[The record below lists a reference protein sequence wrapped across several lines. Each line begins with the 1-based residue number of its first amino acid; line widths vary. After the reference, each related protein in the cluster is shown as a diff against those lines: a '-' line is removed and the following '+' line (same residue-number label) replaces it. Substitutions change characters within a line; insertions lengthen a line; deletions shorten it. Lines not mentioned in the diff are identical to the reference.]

1 MGCATICCGGIIAGK
16 LIGGTPGGTTAAGRP
31 LTPATGCI
39 PTTGDTLAIGIPGGN
54 GDTDTMGE
62 TELYGIAAG
71 ACPAGVTGCPIDITG
86 LARSWFKVR
95 DDCWLVWNGFVV
107 VELGAPV
114 TRKGLEVL
122 VFCMAGFEI
131 RESKSTK
138 AALGPR
144 KDSGVFRVGLE
155 LSERE
160 LLMAAMSK
168 ASGLFDP
175 RERDIG
181 TSPARRSNSPMVPFV
196 LGLEGEPPHGSEN
209 VAAGAQG
216 SVVCLAAIDGLD
228 DQGSLAGTLPVV
240 VAPPGFHGS
249 ETGLASVEETVGFPV
264 HGSLAVV
271 ADWTPAPHGSVL
283 APVAT
288 GGPPHGSDTT
298 GTVEV
303 VTAPAQGSEEGAA
316 VDPHGSEEA
325 AAAAGGELNTSA
337 KSIREDSSCLV
348 GASFLLS
355 SIAIWSLRSS
365 PRLILSSLS
374 CSSLLKLSAS

>member
-1 MGCATICCGGIIAGK
+1 MGCVTNCCGGIIVGK
-16 LIGGTPGGTTAAGRP
+16 LIGGTPGGTAVAGRP
-31 LTPATGCI
+31 LIPATGCI
-39 PTTGDTLAIGIPGGN
+39 PTTGDTLAIGIPGAN

-62 TELYGIAAG
+62 TELNGIAAG

-122 VFCMAGFEI
+122 VFCIVGFEI

-155 LSERE
+155 LSESE
-160 LLMAAMSK
+160 LLIAAMSK

-175 RERDIG
+175 RERHIG
-181 TSPARRSNSPMVPFV
+181 TSPARRSSSPMVPLV
-196 LGLEGEPPHGSEN
+196 LGLEGDPPHGSGN

-216 SVVCLAAIDGLD
+216 SVVCLAAIDGLE
-228 DQGSLAGTLPVV
+228 DQGSLVCTPPVV

-249 ETGLASVEETVGFPV
+249 ETDLDSMEETAGFPA
-264 HGSLAVV
+264 HGSLAVP

-288 GGPPHGSDTT
+288 GGPPQGSDTT

-303 VTAPAQGSEEGAA
+303 VTAPAQGSEGGAA
-316 VDPHGSEEA
+316 VDPHGSDVA
-325 AAAAGGELNTSA
+325 TAAGGELNTSA
-337 KSIREDSSCLV
+337 KSIREDSSLV

-355 SIAIWSLRSS
+355 SMAIWSLRSS